1 MSLTQKSSKKG
12 CFAKVSISKKELY
25 FIFLFLMCYFGPG
38 INIGST
44 HVRILELFF
53 LAMFFINFRY
63 IVKKKRTRNFGLFF
77 LLFSGSMIISNLYG
91 YAFLNIHPAY
101 NDFMLLFKVVI
112 YVSCY
117 SIGYKF
123 ILDDKLQKSW
133 MIATFIVLFIILCIA
148 ILEIKKS
155 PIIGYILGHFYLS
168 NEFYEDLVSRSRYMR
183 PMATFGNTNSFT
195 IVLLP
200 LLATSLNYYF
210 FKNKKRILILNLL
223 IVITL
228 IVLTMSRSG
237 LICMLAIIL
246 ISLFFIRFQKK
257 IFFLLCTAS
266 LIVAFFVTFQSSLF
280 FNTLVYR
287 MTTNVWLVQNP
298 ERKSGIQVRLDR
310 WEAGYLKYKS
320 SPILGWG
327 SNKSAM
333 SKGRDGFIPVNI
345 GTQSVPNF
353 PDLATFSKPHNQYIE
368 VMMKMGI
375 PGLILYLGFFIILIE
390 PSFQFKRRQK
400 EKWLHISL
408 LTLVFAL
415 AINAFMVGFI
425 FSNTI
430 MLPILFIIGSLHR
443 TIDQYPSHFI
453 LGYSPKYHPIVK

>member
-1 MSLTQKSSKKG
+1 M
-12 CFAKVSISKKELY
+12 SISKKELY
-25 FIFLFLMCYFGPG
+25 FNFLFLMCYLGPG

-53 LAMFFINFRY
+53 LTMFFINFRY

-155 PIIGYILGHFYLS
+155 PIIGYILEHFYLS

-183 PMATFGNTNSFT
+183 PMATFGNANSFT

-200 LLATSLNYYF
+200 LLATSLSYYF
-210 FKNKKRILILNLL
+210 FKNKKGILLFNLF
-223 IVITL
+223 IVATL
-228 IVLTMSRSG
+228 IILTMSRSG
-237 LICMLAIIL
+237 LICMLAII
-246 ISLFFIRFQKK
+246 IILFWFLRFRGK
-257 IFFLLCTAS
+257 IYFLLCTAF
-266 LIVAFFVTFQSSLF
+266 LVVALFVTFQSSVF

-287 MTTNVWLVQNP
+287 MKHGVGMIESVG
-298 ERKSGIQVRLDR
+298 RKSGLQERLDR

-327 SNKSAM
+327 SNKSSM
-333 SKGRDGFIPVNI
+333 SAGRHGFIPVNI
-345 GTQSVPNF
+345 GTHSFPDS
-353 PDLATFSKPHNQYIE
+353 PDLATFRKPHNQYIE

-375 PGLILYLGFFIILIE
+375 PGLILFWAFFFILIE

-400 EKWLHISL
+400 EKWLHVSL
-408 LTLVFAL
+408 ITLVSAL
-415 AINAFMVGFI
+415 AINALMVGFI
-425 FSNTI
+425 FSNII

-443 TIDQYPSHFI
+443 SIDQYPSHFI
-453 LGYSPKYHPIVK
+453 LGHSPKYHSIDK